1 MNTELEIWG
10 IEQFAVMDPNVF
22 NKIDM
27 TDIYKVAWVGFV
39 SNEKIFG
46 IQWESGS
53 YGSENELGSY
63 SVDWN
68 KNRNNMTF
76 TLDFDFIFEVGSHI
90 KNVTVN
96 LVEKGEKTYE

>member
-1 MNTELEIWG
+1 MNTELQIWG

-46 IQWESGS
+46 IQ
-53 YGSENELGSY
+53 
-63 SVDWN
+63 
-68 KNRNNMTF
+68 
-76 TLDFDFIFEVGSHI
+76 
-90 KNVTVN
+90 
-96 LVEKGEKTYE
+96 